1 MYTTLEKTILLKS
14 SDLFG
19 GMPAENLATLAS
31 IATEVRSAA
40 GTILF
45 RDGDAGDS
53 LYVVTSGRVRI
64 VKGGSEIAVL
74 EKGACFGE
82 MAVLDQA
89 LRSADAVIA
98 DEAVLLRIGSEEF
111 YDVLA
116 ENPALTQGVVRLL
129 TRRLREANA
138 RIAKTEC

>member
-1 MYTTLEKTILLKS
+1 
-14 SDLFG
+14 LFG
-19 GMPAENLATLAS
+19 GLPGENLATLAG

-74 EKGACFGE
+74 GKGACFGE

-89 LRSADAVIA
+89 PRSADAVVM
-98 DEAVLLRIGSEEF
+98 DEAVLLRIGWEEF
-111 YDVLA
+111 FDVLA

-138 RIAKTEC
+138 RIAQAQC